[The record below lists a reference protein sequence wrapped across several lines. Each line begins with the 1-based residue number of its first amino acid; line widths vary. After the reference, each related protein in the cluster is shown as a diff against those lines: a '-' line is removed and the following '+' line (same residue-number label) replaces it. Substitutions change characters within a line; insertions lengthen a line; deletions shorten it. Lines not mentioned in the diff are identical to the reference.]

1 MQCTVAQNVRRYGE
15 EARAG
20 GHRTGAMRRTGVD
33 TVRCGAE
40 EAPWIYRRGAGR
52 NLRREGAMQC
62 TVAQNVRRYGEEAR
76 GDGLFTKRS
85 GGKSENVVP
94 EASIVD
100 SARIDKPCSP
110 PPDRTER

>member
-1 MQCTVAQNVRRYGE
+1 MQCTVAQN
-15 EARAG
+15 
-20 GHRTGAMRRTGVD
+20 M
-33 TVRCGAE
+33 
-40 EAPWIYRRGAGR
+40 
-52 NLRREGAMQC
+52 
-62 TVAQNVRRYGEEAR
+62 RRYGEEAR

-110 PPDRTER
+110 ARSGRTVSAVPCIYFAGAR